1 MNTIDPAN
9 RRVLDARLIYYVL
22 FGIAATAVGL
32 LPWLITGLTLP
43 LQNLWNVDTL
53 PADMPRTLLPFSQ
66 YALTLIVGLIV
77 VGSAIAGGIARAKR
91 ETQPRLALVALIV
104 GVLAVQIAATIQ
116 TATVV
121 SEGVGQSSAS
131 QLYLALLVAVT
142 IVAMVV
148 GLLVLTLIA
157 RSRVPGAAIA
167 VSLAAVALGPWLAG
181 LALPLNSLGTDANF
195 TALSIVRW
203 IPAVVVGL
211 AMAWSGFNS
220 LGRAVAS
227 FTSLLALWIG
237 PSLFTAISAAAG
249 TRVLASRPAE
259 MAEYGAQVFQSVLRT
274 SESLSPLV
282 LALVVMAVALGIG
295 WMLRRRNPSPRDDVS
310 SSFV

>member
-1 MNTIDPAN
+1 VNTIDPAN
-9 RRVLDARLIYYVL
+9 RRLLDARLIYYVL
-22 FGIAATAVGL
+22 FGIAAAAVGL

-91 ETQPRLALVALIV
+91 ETQPRLALVAIIV
-104 GVLAVQIAATIQ
+104 GVLAVQVPATVQ

-142 IVAMVV
+142 VVAMVV
-148 GLLVLTLIA
+148 GLLVLTLVA

-181 LALPLNSLGTDANF
+181 LALPLNSLGTEANF

-211 AMAWSGFNS
+211 AMAWSGFTS

-227 FTSLLALWIG
+227 FTALLALWIG

-295 WMLRRRNPSPRDDVS
+295 WMLRRRTPSSRDDVS